1 MPTAHDLSD
10 RILGRA
16 AALRASTTA
25 KTGECECPP
34 PCPACGGL
42 ECLCRPRF
50 FAGQVLTEDDLNRLE
65 AYVIAKNRLHN
76 RHFQGSGV
84 VCGLEVVCDF
94 CDAGSVTVKTGY
106 ALSPCGDDIIVCK
119 DTTAEVCALISRC
132 KRRDNDCD
140 PYGAQGPTQCKDG
153 IQQWVLSICYDERPA
168 RGVRPLASEPC
179 SCGGGKS
186 AGGCG
191 CGCGGS
197 GSGSGG
203 GCGCAGGG
211 KAGGGCG
218 CGGKSVTATRTQ
230 STTQGKYNPQCE
242 PTQICEGYRFAATRY
257 SDASRVGSELTQ
269 AGVWGML
276 ATKGR
281 QFGPLMLRLIACYLK
296 AVEIRD
302 AYGKIQPNGEVVQT
316 ALAYGEYLA
325 ALREF
330 AAEHVAHRCDL
341 ARALDRMD
349 APGPTYLGA
358 HFAAVAPAF
367 DWSTAFGRL
376 NDVWLELFRECFCS
390 ALLPPC
396 PDHGSDCVPL
406 AVVTI
411 DVETCRVIEICNWKA
426 REFALTLPS
435 LAYWT
440 SFIQWGAIRDG
451 IARLCCDGDSETW
464 AVVFRLFESM
474 VRTNAAS
481 LRTAVA
487 PHMLAGAAPGAAA
500 PPAASI
506 ATGTVAALSGLIG
519 RSTAPDGM
527 ARLMTP
533 ASGTVDELAD
543 LRASVEEL
551 RRTVADQGAALEKLS
566 RQG

>member
-1 MPTAHDLSD
+1 MPTANDLSD

-16 AALRASTTA
+16 AALRATTTSKA
-25 KTGECECPP
+25 ADCECLPS
-34 PCPACGGL
+34 CPACGGL
-42 ECLCRPRF
+42 DCLCRPRF

-76 RHFQGSGV
+76 RHFHGSGV

-119 DTTAEVCALISRC
+119 DTTADVCALISRC
-132 KRRDNDCD
+132 KPRDAECD
-140 PYGAQGPTQCKDG
+140 PYGGQSPSQCKDG

-168 RGVRPLASEPC
+168 RGVQPLASEPC
-179 SCGGGKS
+179 ACGGKASG
-186 AGGCG
+186 G

-197 GSGSGG
+197 G
-203 GCGCAGGG
+203 
-211 KAGGGCG
+211 GCG
-218 CGGKSVTATRTQ
+218 CGGGGKASGCGCGNGKTTTSTRT
-230 STTQGKYNPQCE
+230 TTPSRYNPQCE

-257 SDASRVGSELTQ
+257 TDPNRAGSDVAK

-281 QFGPLMLRLIACYLK
+281 QFGPLLLRLVACYLK

-302 AYGKIQPNGEVVQT
+302 AYKDAQAGNANQA
-316 ALAYGEYLA
+316 ALDYGEYIS

-330 AAEHVAHRCDL
+330 AAEHAAHRCDL
-341 ARALDRMD
+341 LRALDRLD
-349 APGPTYLGA
+349 VPRPSYLA
-358 HFAAVAPAF
+358 SRLEVEAPAV
-367 DWSTAFGRL
+367 DWATAFGRL
-376 NDVWLELFRECFCS
+376 NELWLELFRECFCS

-411 DVETCRVIEICNWKA
+411 DVESCRVIEICNWKA

-451 IARLCCDGDSETW
+451 IARLCCDGDSRTW
-464 AVVFRLFESM
+464 TVVFNLFESM
-474 VRTNAAS
+474 VRSNAAT
-481 LRTAVA
+481 LGTAGRVA
-487 PHMLAGAAPGAAA
+487 VDTAANASAAT
-500 PPAASI
+500 SI
-506 ATGTVAALSGLIG
+506 PTATIEALSGLIG

-527 ARLMTP
+527 ARLLAP
-533 ASGTVDELAD
+533 AGGAGADDLAD
-543 LRASVEEL
+543 LRATIAEL
-551 RRTVADQGAALEKLS
+551 QRTVADQGATLEKLAGQ
-566 RQG
+566 R